1 MTFFYRLL
9 NHHLLYQLSQ
19 IVLAPGG
26 QSDLQKQVH
35 RIAQKIMGKGQIL
48 DVGCGPASWLWK
60 EGIQPIGID
69 LSFNYTQAFCSQKG
83 YAVTGSATDLPFVSA
98 SFAGIW
104 SIGLFHHLTDDMAR
118 AALSEMVRVT
128 TPGGF
133 CVILDAV
140 LPCSAWRK
148 PIPWLIRKLD
158 RGKFMRN
165 QDNMYQI
172 IASSDSEWHCER
184 FSYSLYGLE
193 AVICWSEL

>member
-1 MTFFYRLL
+1 MKFFYRLL
-9 NHHLLYQLSQ
+9 DHHLLYQLSQ
-19 IVLAPGG
+19 VVLAPGG
-26 QSDLQKQVH
+26 QADLQKQVH
-35 RIAQKIMGKGQIL
+35 SVVQKVMGKGRIL

-69 LSFNYTQAFCSQKG
+69 LSSNYTQAFASQKG
-83 YAVTGSATDLPFVSA
+83 EAVTGSATDLPFASD
-98 SFAGIW
+98 SFAGVW

-118 AALSEMVRVT
+118 AALSEITRVT
-128 TPGGF
+128 GPGGV

-140 LPCSAWRK
+140 LPFSAWKK

-158 RGKFMRN
+158 RGEFMRSQEN
-165 QDNMYQI
+165 IDEI
-172 IASSDSEWHCER
+172 LASSGAKWHCER